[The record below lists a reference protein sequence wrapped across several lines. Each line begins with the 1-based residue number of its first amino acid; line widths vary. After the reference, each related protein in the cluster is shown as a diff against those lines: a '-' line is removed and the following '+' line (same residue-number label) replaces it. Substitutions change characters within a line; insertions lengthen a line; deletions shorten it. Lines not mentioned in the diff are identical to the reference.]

1 MRTLPSALLLLVLPL
16 GACRYDGP
24 NPWDT
29 SDDVEDLEEKTEQ
42 DLELAMRTVWSDPQA
57 APDPLLEPELDAW
70 RTTVL
75 PNIDRLTLERAEQQ
89 SRTKV
94 TALEQRIRSLMRT
107 DEHSRKEVL
116 TTAVFRWRTEK
127 VRLQLLQ
134 ERLKQVAG

>member
-1 MRTLPSALLLLVLPL
+1 MRILPSTLLLLALPL

-29 SDDVEDLEEKTEQ
+29 SGEVEDLEEKTQQ
-42 DLELAMRTVWSDPQA
+42 DLELAMLAVWPNPQA
-57 APDPLLEPELDAW
+57 APDPLLDPEIEGW
-70 RTTVL
+70 RYTVL
-75 PNIDRLTLERAEQQ
+75 PNIDRLTLERVEQQ

-94 TALEQRIRSLMRT
+94 TSLEQRIRSLMRT

-116 TTAVFRWRTEK
+116 APVVFQWRAEK

-134 ERLKQVAG
+134 ERLKALTS

>member
-1 MRTLPSALLLLVLPL
+1 MRILPSALLLLALPL
-16 GACRYDGP
+16 AACRYDGP

-29 SDDVEDLEEKTEQ
+29 SDDVEALQEKTEQ
-42 DLELAMRTVWSDPQA
+42 DLELAMLTVWPNPQE

-75 PNIDRLTLERAEQQ
+75 PNIERLTLERAELQ
-89 SRTKV
+89 SRNKV

-116 TTAVFRWRTEK
+116 TPVVFQWRTEK

-134 ERLKQVAG
+134 ERLKAITG